1 VINIRKYGSNPYS
14 IAVIHGGPGAPG
26 GMAPVAREISK
37 KYGVLEPMQSEDSI
51 DGQVL
56 ELKELLERNGEFPVI
71 LIGHSWGAWL
81 SYIFASRYPNLV
93 SKIILVGSG
102 SFEDN
107 YVSSMNSKRENRL
120 TDEENLRVG
129 VLFQLL
135 NEPNNPNKK
144 EVFREFGEL
153 MTKADSFSPICI
165 EDESLDFQPIEDG
178 SLDFQPEVFQN
189 CMKEINKLRS
199 SGELLELGRA
209 IKCPVIAIHGEYDSH
224 SFEGV
229 ENPLTRIIKDFKFI
243 LLKDCGHS
251 PWNEIYA
258 KDKFYEIIFNEL
270 DLR

>member
-1 VINIRKYGSNPYS
+1 MINIRKYGSNPYS

-26 GMAPVAREISK
+26 GMAPVAKEISK

-51 DGQVL
+51 DGQVF

-107 YVSSMNSKRENRL
+107 YISSMNSKRENRL
-120 TDEENLRVG
+120 TDEENLRVE

-144 EVFREFGEL
+144 EVSREFGEL

-165 EDESLDFQPIEDG
+165 ESESENE

-189 CMKEINKLRS
+189 CMKEINRLRS
-199 SGELLELGRA
+199 SGELLDLGKA

-229 ENPLTRIIKDFKFI
+229 EKPLSKVLKNFKFI
-243 LLKDCGHS
+243 LLKNCGHS
-251 PWNEIYA
+251 PWNEVYA
-258 KDKFYEIIFNEL
+258 KDKFYEVISSEL
-270 DLR
+270 DSR

>member
-1 VINIRKYGSNPYS
+1 
-14 IAVIHGGPGAPG
+14 
-26 GMAPVAREISK
+26 MAPVAKELSM
-37 KYGVLEPMQSEDSI
+37 KYGILEPMQSEDSI

-56 ELKELLERNGEFPVI
+56 ELKELLEINGDFPVI

-144 EVFREFGEL
+144 EVFCEFGEL

-165 EDESLDFQPIEDG
+165 ENESEDE

-199 SGELLELGRA
+199 SGELLELGKD

-229 ENPLTRIIKDFKFI
+229 EKPLTRTIKDFKFI
-243 LLKDCGHS
+243 LLKDCGHN
-251 PWNEIYA
+251 PWNEVYA
-258 KDKFYEIIFNEL
+258 KDKFYEIIFSEL
-270 DLR
+270 DSR

>member
-1 VINIRKYGSNPYS
+1 MINIRKYGSNPYS

-26 GMAPVAREISK
+26 GMAPVAKKLSK

-51 DGQVL
+51 DGQVS

-93 SKIILVGSG
+93 NKIILVGSG

-107 YVSSMNSKRENRL
+107 YISSMNSKRENRL

-165 EDESLDFQPIEDG
+165 EDESLDFQP
-178 SLDFQPEVFQN
+178 EVFQN

-199 SGELLELGRA
+199 SGELLDLGKG

-229 ENPLTRIIKDFKFI
+229 GKPLSRVIKNFKFI

-251 PWNEIYA
+251 PWSEVYA
-258 KDKFYEIIFNEL
+258 KDKFYEIIFEEL
-270 DLR
+270 DDITFQ

>member
-1 VINIRKYGSNPYS
+1 VINIRTYGSKPYN

-26 GMAPVAREISK
+26 GMAPVAKEISK

-51 DGQVL
+51 DGQVF

-71 LIGHSWGAWL
+71 LIGHSWGAWV

-93 SKIILVGSG
+93 NKIILVGSG

-107 YVSSMNSKRENRL
+107 YISSMNSKRENRL
-120 TDEENLRVG
+120 TDEENLRVE

-165 EDESLDFQPIEDG
+165 ENESENE

-199 SGELLELGRA
+199 SGELLELGKA

-229 ENPLTRIIKDFKFI
+229 EKPLSKVIKNFKFI
-243 LLKDCGHS
+243 LLKNCGHS
-251 PWNEIYA
+251 PWNEVYA
-258 KDKFYEIIFNEL
+258 KDKFYEVIFSEL
-270 DLR
+270 DSR

>member
-1 VINIRKYGSNPYS
+1 MINIRTYGSKPYN

-26 GMAPVAREISK
+26 GMAPVAKEISK

-51 DGQVL
+51 DGQVF

-71 LIGHSWGAWL
+71 LIGHSWGAWV

-93 SKIILVGSG
+93 NKIILVGSG

-107 YVSSMNSKRENRL
+107 YISSMNSKRENRL
-120 TDEENLRVG
+120 TDEENLRVE

-165 EDESLDFQPIEDG
+165 ENESENE

-199 SGELLELGRA
+199 SGELLELGKA

-229 ENPLTRIIKDFKFI
+229 EKPLSKVIKNFKFI
-243 LLKDCGHS
+243 LLKNCGHS
-251 PWNEIYA
+251 PWNEVYA
-258 KDKFYEIIFNEL
+258 KDKFYEVIFSEL
-270 DLR
+270 DSR

>member
-1 VINIRKYGSNPYS
+1 MINIRKYGSTPYS

-26 GMAPVAREISK
+26 GMAPVAKEISK

-51 DGQVL
+51 DGQVF
-56 ELKELLERNGEFPVI
+56 ELKDFLERNGEFPVI

-93 SKIILVGSG
+93 SEIILVGSG
-102 SFEDN
+102 SYEDT
-107 YVSSMNSKRENRL
+107 YLSSMNSKRENRL
-120 TDEENLRVG
+120 TEEENLRVG

-144 EVFREFGEL
+144 EVLREFGEL
-153 MTKADSFSPICI
+153 MAKADSFSPICI
-165 EDESLDFQPIEDG
+165 ENESLDFQIENE

-199 SGELLELGRA
+199 SGELLELGKA

-229 ENPLTRIIKDFKFI
+229 EKPLSKVIKNFEFI

-251 PWNEIYA
+251 PWNEVHA
-258 KDKFYEIIFNEL
+258 KDKFYEIIFSEL
-270 DLR
+270 DSR

>member
-1 VINIRKYGSNPYS
+1 MINIRKYGSNPYS

-26 GMAPVAREISK
+26 GMAPVAKEISK
-37 KYGVLEPMQSEDSI
+37 KYGVLEPIQSEDSI
-51 DGQVL
+51 DGQVS

-107 YVSSMNSKRENRL
+107 YISSMNSKRENRL

-129 VLFQLL
+129 ILFQLL

-153 MTKADSFSPICI
+153 MTKVDSFSPICI
-165 EDESLDFQPIEDG
+165 ENESENE

-189 CMKEINKLRS
+189 CMKEINRLRS
-199 SGELLELGRA
+199 SGELLDLGKA
-209 IKCPVIAIHGEYDSH
+209 IRCPVIAIHGEYDSH

-229 ENPLTRIIKDFKFI
+229 ERPLTRIIKDFKFI
-243 LLKDCGHS
+243 LLKDCGHN
-251 PWNEIYA
+251 PWNEVYG
-258 KDKFYEIIFNEL
+258 KDTFYEIIFSEL
-270 DLR
+270 DSR